1 VEGERDTMAS
11 SPARR
16 PLPAG
21 GTAAPGRD
29 PARGAARPRVVAGSG
44 RGIRWDRVGRVGL
57 LIVLVGLL
65 ALYVGPARSYWST
78 RQEAEVRRTEVEALR
93 KENREL
99 RARRAALSRE
109 STLEREARRL
119 GMVRPGDR
127 SFSVEGLPPG

>member
-1 VEGERDTMAS
+1 MQGERDTMAS

-16 PLPAG
+16 SAPAG
-21 GTAAPGRD
+21 APAAGVAAP
-29 PARGAARPRVVAGSG
+29 RPRVVAGGG

-65 ALYVGPARSYWST
+65 ALYVGPARSYWT
-78 RQEAEVRRTEVEALR
+78 TLQEAEGRRAEVEALR
-93 KENREL
+93 QENREL
-99 RARRAALSRE
+99 RARRAALSRQG
-109 STLEREARRL
+109 TLEREARRL

>member
-1 VEGERDTMAS
+1 MQGERDTMAS
-11 SPARR
+11 PQARRTAPAGAPAR
-16 PLPAG
+16 
-21 GTAAPGRD
+21 PGR
-29 PARGAARPRVVAGSG
+29 AAGAARPRVVAGSG

-78 RQEAEVRRTEVEALR
+78 RQEAEVRRAEVEALR

-99 RARRAALSRE
+99 RARRAALSRQG
-109 STLEREARRL
+109 TLEREARRL

>member
-1 VEGERDTMAS
+1 V
-11 SPARR
+11 
-16 PLPAG
+16 AG
-21 GTAAPGRD
+21 G
-29 PARGAARPRVVAGSG
+29 G

-78 RQEAEVRRTEVEALR
+78 LQEAEVRRAEVEALR

-99 RARRAALSRE
+99 RARRAALSRQ

>member
-1 VEGERDTMAS
+1 VQGEGDTMAS

-16 PLPAG
+16 TAPAG
-21 GTAAPGRD
+21 SPAVGAAAP
-29 PARGAARPRVVAGSG
+29 RPHVVAGGG

-65 ALYVGPARSYWST
+65 ALYVGPARSYWT
-78 RQEAEVRRTEVEALR
+78 TLQEAEGRRAEVEALR
-93 KENREL
+93 QENREL
-99 RARRAALSRE
+99 RARRAALSRQG
-109 STLEREARRL
+109 TLEREARRL

>member
-1 VEGERDTMAS
+1 MEGEGDTMAS
-11 SPARR
+11 SQARR
-16 PLPAG
+16 TAPAG
-21 GTAAPGRD
+21 APAAVP
-29 PARGAARPRVVAGSG
+29 RPRVVVGGG

-78 RQEAEVRRTEVEALR
+78 LQEAEGRRAEVEALR
-93 KENREL
+93 EENREL
-99 RARRAALSRE
+99 RARRAALSRQG
-109 STLEREARRL
+109 TLEREARRL

>member
-1 VEGERDTMAS
+1 MQGEGDTMPS

-16 PLPAG
+16 TAPAGSPAG
-21 GTAAPGRD
+21 GAAAP
-29 PARGAARPRVVAGSG
+29 RPHVVAGGG

-65 ALYVGPARSYWST
+65 ALYVGPATSYWT
-78 RQEAEVRRTEVEALR
+78 TLQEAEGRRAEVEALR
-93 KENREL
+93 QENREL
-99 RARRAALSRE
+99 RARRAALSRQG
-109 STLEREARRL
+109 TLEREARRL